1 MYAGS
6 ANGRVTKVD
15 ASTSAVDLIGAAK
28 RDTVSVYYD
37 DSAILYLLVGTG
49 TPSSTNYSA
58 KLGAGYLT
66 YWEAPNSYR
75 GPVKGVWSAAS
86 GSALVTEY
94 A

>member
-15 ASTSAVDLIGAAK
+15 ATTSATTLIDSAK

-37 DSAILYLLVGTG
+37 GAAILYLLVGTG
-49 TPSSTNYSA
+49 TPSSTNFSA
-58 KLGAGYLT
+58 KLGDGYLT

-75 GPVKGVWSAAS
+75 GAVQGIWSAAV